1 MAQKKQSNNKLIQ
14 RFKHLKKDLPAVYI
28 TMKDSRTPLL
38 AKAIAL
44 GIVVYALSPID
55 LIPDFV
61 PILGYLDDVI
71 ILPALMYLLIKVI
84 PNDIW
89 TEAQVKS
96 ENMWINGKPKK
107 WYYALPIIIFW
118 IVIVLL
124 IFYWYKQSHT

>member
-1 MAQKKQSNNKLIQ
+1 MAKKKRSTFKLVR
-14 RFKHLKKDLPAVYI
+14 RFKHLKSDLPAVYMA
-28 TMKDSRTPLL
+28 MKDSRTPLL